1 MELAPSPRPS
11 PAAAGRRA
19 PGGREKSTDPF
30 ERFTQGAGIGRR
42 TAPCR
47 SWARRSRRKS
57 CGCAGPVARSLP
69 ARCPK
74 ASKKLKPTTTVKSG
88 NFVDHLLHQFLRI
101 GKIRFSVFT
110 QRKFVE
116 LFLLFAQVQTKKAMR
131 PKSRTRPGF
140 QRVST
145 RCKRASAKKR
155 IL

>member
-1 MELAPSPRPS
+1 M
-11 PAAAGRRA
+11 GR
-19 PGGREKSTDPF
+19 F
-30 ERFTQGAGIGRR
+30 ERSTRGAGIGRKI
-42 TAPCR
+42 ASCR
-47 SWARRSRRKS
+47 SWARRSRQNS
-57 CGCAGPVARSLP
+57 CGCAGLVGRLLP

-74 ASKKLKPTTTVKSG
+74 APKKLKPMTTARSG
-88 NFVDHLLHQFLRI
+88 NFVDHLLHRFLRI

-131 PKSRTRPGF
+131 LKSRTRTEF